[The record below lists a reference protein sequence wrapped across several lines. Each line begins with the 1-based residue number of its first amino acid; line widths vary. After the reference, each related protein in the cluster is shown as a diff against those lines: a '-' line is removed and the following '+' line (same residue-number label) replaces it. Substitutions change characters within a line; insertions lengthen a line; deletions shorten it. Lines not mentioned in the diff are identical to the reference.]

1 MAATVGTDARLTAV
15 RAAIAAA
22 ARAAGRDPADVVL
35 VAVSKSQPAS
45 AIRSAWAAGQRA
57 FGENY
62 PQELVAKAA
71 ELADLDLEWHFI
83 GQLQSNK
90 TRAVA
95 ELAAW
100 VHGVDRLKIAERL
113 AAQRPAHLPPLKVC
127 LQVDLSDEP
136 GKGGVAPA
144 DLPALARAVAAL
156 PRLELVGLMCI
167 PEPAAARA
175 DRRAPF
181 RRLREL
187 AAALRVEGLAM
198 TELSMGMSEDFAD
211 AIAEGATRVRIGSAV
226 FGARG

>member
-1 MAATVGTDARLTAV
+1 MAATLGTDARLTAV

-22 ARAAGRDPADVVL
+22 AQAAGRDPARVAL
-35 VAVSKSQPAS
+35 VAVSKTQPAS
-45 AIRSAWAAGQRA
+45 AIRAARAAGQRA

-71 ELADLDLEWHFI
+71 ALADLDLEWHFV

-90 TRAVA
+90 TRPVA

-100 VHGVDRLKIAERL
+100 VHGVDRLRIAERL
-113 AAQRPAHLPPLKVC
+113 SAQRPAHLPALRVC

-136 GKGGVAPA
+136 GKGGVSPA
-144 DLPALARAVAAL
+144 ELPTLARAVAKL
-156 PRLELVGLMCI
+156 PRLALVGLMCL
-167 PEPAAARA
+167 PEPAATRA

-187 AAALRVEGLAM
+187 AAALAAGGLAV
-198 TELSMGMSEDFAD
+198 TELSMGMSDDFAD
-211 AIAEGATRVRIGSAV
+211 AIAEGATIVRIGTAV
-226 FGARG
+226 FGERP